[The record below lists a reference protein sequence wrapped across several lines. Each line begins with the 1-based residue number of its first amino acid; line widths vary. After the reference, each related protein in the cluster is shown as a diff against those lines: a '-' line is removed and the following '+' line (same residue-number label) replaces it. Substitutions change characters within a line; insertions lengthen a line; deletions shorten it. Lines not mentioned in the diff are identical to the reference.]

1 MTRAM
6 RSFVTWATSSTFRL
20 VLLTVLCAQL
30 LAPVAA
36 ALLVVDAARRGAIAA
51 TQTALLAILGV
62 VSIGLALPT
71 DLVDSLSLILP
82 ILLGGLLGG
91 ILLSWSRSLSLAFQG
106 TLIGALISTVLVFAV
121 VPIESVH
128 SEFLSILEI
137 SGASEVQISAIATLQ
152 PIEIV
157 WVLLTSL
164 LLVIVA
170 TLMLGYWWYALLD
183 DQVHFGADFRALKLG
198 RVAGVAL
205 IVVLVLALFFDVGMI
220 QTVAPVAVIGFLF
233 QGLAVLHARS
243 YSDKWPRAVI
253 VIVYLLFIPW
263 APIAVMAFSA
273 VGLFDNFFQL
283 RARGGPVE

>member
-1 MTRAM
+1 M
-6 RSFVTWATSSTFRL
+6 RSFVTWATASTFRL
-20 VLLTVLCAQL
+20 VLLTVFCAQL

-36 ALLVVDAARRGAIAA
+36 ALLVVDAARRGPMAA
-51 TQTALLAILGV
+51 TQSALLAILGV
-62 VSIGLALPT
+62 VLIGLALPT
-71 DLVDSLSLILP
+71 DLADSLSLILP

-128 SEFLSILEI
+128 SEFLRILAI
-137 SGASEVQISAIATLQ
+137 SGASEVQVAAIATLQ

-164 LLVIVA
+164 LIVIVA

-183 DQVHFGADFRALKLG
+183 EHVHFGADFRALKLG
-198 RVAGVAL
+198 RVAGFAL
-205 IVVLVLALFFDVGMI
+205 IVLLVLALFLDAGMI
-220 QTVAPVAVIGFLF
+220 QTVAPIAVIGFLF

-263 APIAVMAFSA
+263 APIAVMALSA

-283 RARGGPVE
+283 RARGRPVE